1 MKEIFVPKWGLTMDD
16 ARLLR
21 WLKSVGDRVREGESV
36 ASMETDKTEA
46 EIVSQVSGTIRE
58 LLVEEGG
65 VVEAGQIIARVE
77 PDIQDLELERR

>member
-1 MKEIFVPKWGLTMDD
+1 MDD